1 MDAKGETPAAGVN
14 VFDEA
19 MEVIT
24 GAQAAGIPVRLVGG
38 LAVRFLTPDFP
49 PRARDG
55 QDLDRFTRSLGE
67 DWGWWRTVTLNLDK
81 IRTLA
86 RGEGAHLV
94 PSGAPF
100 AADEQLGRL
109 RQAADDAPKSLKWK
123 LRSKVGERK
132 RWYELP
138 EESEHY

>member
-1 MDAKGETPAAGVN
+1 LIFSDRIARMPYTLDPCDLLLTQLQIVHLNEKDAQDVIYLASGV
-14 VFDEA
+14 
-19 MEVIT
+19 
-24 GAQAAGIPVRLVGG
+24 PVR
-38 LAVRFLTPDFP
+38 
-49 PRARDG
+49 DG
-55 QDLDRFTRSLGE
+55 DEPGTIALDRLTRILGE
-67 DWGWWRTVTLNLDK
+67 DWGWWRTVTLNVDK

-86 RGEGAHLV
+86 QGEGAHLV
-94 PSGAPF
+94 PAGAPF